1 MTSTGR
7 NIFNNET
14 IIGVSERLQNL
25 QNANIAQDKVAI
37 FKLNNEVE
45 TVNVSSYGKQLLNE
59 TSFASFRQSILEG
72 SEEAIKYT
80 GDSVYEIL
88 FHTNTG
94 GTANAGNLRFKI
106 TDTTASLENNVALN
120 CNDVVVAPT
129 RSLIASYIG
138 SDTGNNLN
146 LRYGAS
152 VYQQFNANGIEINQ
166 NVVMA
171 QNKHLKQKIED
182 SGSRVLVESE
192 AKQQYCLYSYEANSN
207 SGLLIQANG
216 DVMEINNYKNSAPA
230 GYRPISINRNL
241 DSYLVV
247 GAGVNP
253 TTITDVNTILNG
265 KSLFCNGASPSLYID
280 FYSVKPYLDVIP
292 NGTSLKLGN
301 GTNYFAETHTN
312 YLDVKSHVF
321 MDFFGST
328 DIKNEGFYFRSG
340 FSSGSGIQDNMSI
353 RAHNASGANDGIAI
367 SAYGG
372 VSINCGLISVTND
385 NGNDAATNRA
395 MLINTKINCNV
406 DILPNSDG
414 SVDIGSS
421 SLKFSEIYGNNVRSH
436 TSLYSSSI
444 RPYSGST
451 IHFHNAD
458 ITTDTAYSL
467 AVDTLKSTAD
477 NNNLVLATGSN
488 SRMTFINT
496 GGIQL
501 ETTIYPAITGQQSV
515 GTSSNKFNLGYIN
528 GLWADTINGNSTLEL
543 YGGAQKHLTLGNGG
557 GTFVSIHS
565 GLRPATSTIDIGGS
579 ASADRFRNIY
589 LEENAY
595 LTNLK
600 PIGTNTSVR
609 CGAHFFPELNDT
621 YTLGGSPGGIDRLW
635 NEIYCS
641 NNVINT
647 SDRRKK
653 KDIVEI
659 NTQDALKTINKLKPV
674 KYKWIN
680 GKSGRTHLGFIA
692 QDIYDANILGLKDN
706 FAGYVKSESGSLGLR
721 YSQFIALNTSAIQE
735 LHKKLKILAIR
746 VNNGGEVKSDLS
758 SFHTADED
766 IIERLEILE
775 NRELTPIHEEY
786 DDTEILE
793 KVKQN
798 EDEIENLKQENS
810 ELKEQ
815 NKLLNDKL
823 EGFMKL
829 MNERF
834 MQYDEKLKEN
844 STNNIGMNIIE
855 TDDGEDAGYDMLNG
869 KIMDVEKQINKLDN
883 KVKKLT
889 TGYNK
894 LIKKI

>member
-14 IIGVSERLQNL
+14 IIGIGQRLQNL
-25 QNANIAQDKVAI
+25 QNVNVAQDKVAI
-37 FKLNNEVE
+37 FKLNNDVE

-59 TSFASFRQSILEG
+59 TSFASLRTSILEG

-80 GDSVYEIL
+80 GDSVYELL

-94 GTANAGNLRFKI
+94 GTANASNLRLKI
-106 TDTTASLENNVALN
+106 TDTVMSLENNLILN
-120 CNDVVVAPT
+120 CNDVNVNPNK
-129 RSLIASYIG
+129 SIIASYIG
-138 SDTGNNLN
+138 SDGGNNLN

-152 VYQQFNANGIEINQ
+152 VYQQFNANGIDINQ

-171 QNKHLKQKIED
+171 QNKHIKQKIED
-182 SGSRVLVESE
+182 SGSRVLVETE
-192 AKQQYCLYSYEANSN
+192 AKLQYCLYSYEANTN

-216 DVMEINNYKNSAPA
+216 DIMEINNYKNSAPA
-230 GYRPISINRNL
+230 GYRPISINRTL
-241 DSYLVV
+241 DTYLVV
-247 GAGVNP
+247 NAAVNP
-253 TTITDVNTILNG
+253 TTLTDANFIANG
-265 KSLFCNGASPSLYID
+265 RSLFCNGASPSLYID

-292 NGTSLKLGN
+292 NGTSLKLGDAS
-301 GTNYFAETHTN
+301 NYFAETHTN
-312 YLDVKSHVF
+312 YLEVKSHVF

-328 DIKNEGFYFRSG
+328 NIKNEGFFFRPG

-353 RAHNASGANDGIAI
+353 RGHNASGANDGIAI

-372 VSINCGLISVTND
+372 VSINCGLISVSND

-406 DILPNSDG
+406 DILPNADG
-414 SVDIGSS
+414 QVDIGSS
-421 SLKFSEIYGNNVRSH
+421 SLKFAEIYGNNVRSH

-477 NNNLVLATGSN
+477 NTNLVLATGSN
-488 SRMTFINT
+488 NRMTFLNT

-501 ETTIYPAITGQQSV
+501 ETTIYPAISGQQSV
-515 GTSSNKFNLGYIN
+515 GTSSNKFQIGYIN
-528 GLWADTINGNSTLEL
+528 DIWADTITGNSTLQL
-543 YGGAQKHLTLGNGG
+543 YGGPQRHITLGYGG

-565 GLRPATSTIDIGGS
+565 GLRPSTSTIDIGGS
-579 ASADRFRNIY
+579 ASADRFRNLY

-621 YTLGGSPGGIDRLW
+621 YSLGGSPGGVDRLW
-635 NEIYCS
+635 SDIYCA
-641 NNVINT
+641 NNVIIT

-674 KYKWIN
+674 TYKWIN
-680 GKSGRTHLGFIA
+680 GKSGRVNLGFIA
-692 QDIYDANILGLKDN
+692 QDILTADILGLKDN

-721 YSQFIALNTSAIQE
+721 YSQFIALNSAAIQE
-735 LHKKLKILAIR
+735 LHKKLNKLAIR
-746 VNNGGEVKSDLS
+746 LNNHDGDSVKVDLNYHTDSD
-758 SFHTADED
+758 E
-766 IIERLEILE
+766 IILRIEALE
-775 NRELTPIHEEY
+775 NKKLETIKEEY
-786 DDTEILE
+786 DDSEILE
-793 KVKQN
+793 EIIELK
-798 EDEIENLKQENS
+798 DENTK
-810 ELKEQ
+810 LKEQ
-815 NKLLNDKL
+815 IKFLNEKFEEYEKKL
-823 EGFMKL
+823 
-829 MNERF
+829 NE
-834 MQYDEKLKEN
+834 YVLPN
-844 STNNIGMNIIE
+844 LSIIE
-855 TDDGEDAGYDMLNG
+855 TDDGEDAGYDILNG
-869 KIMDVEKQINKLDN
+869 KIIDIEKHVNKIDN

-894 LIKKI
+894 LVKNM